1 MEIKLVK
8 KTDVTEQLQNQL
20 SELYLQ
26 LNSELKQL
34 SLQTILKE
42 PENLDVAICFEGNL
56 PIGIAMMAKYK
67 VISGHKGMIED
78 VVVSEDHR
86 GKGIGRK
93 LMELLLDRA
102 EESKL
107 NDVLLFSGHHRT
119 PAISL
124 YKSLG
129 FTLKNSGLY
138 VKKLKV

>member
-1 MEIKLVK
+1 MQIKLIK
-8 KTDVTEQLQNQL
+8 KTDVSERLQHQL
-20 SELYLQ
+20 SQLYLQ

-34 SLQTILKE
+34 PLKTILKE
-42 PENLDVAICFEGNL
+42 SENLDVAVCFEDNL
-56 PIGIAMMAKYK
+56 LIGIAMMAKYK

-78 VVVSEDHR
+78 VVVSQDYR

-93 LMELLLDRA
+93 LMELLLERA
-102 EESKL
+102 KECKL

-138 VKKLKV
+138 VKKMRV

>member
-1 MEIKLVK
+1 MEIKLLK
-8 KTDVTEQLQNQL
+8 KTDVSEQLQDQL

-42 PENLDVAICFEGNL
+42 PENLDVAVCFEGNL
-56 PIGIAMMAKYK
+56 LIGIAMMARYK
-67 VISGHKGMIED
+67 VISGHKGIIED